1 MYLHIQRFLT
11 FLSRLS
17 LQKSPLVSKWVSSL
31 STTRVTLVWFRRMMT
46 SCHWLSSSRL
56 PPVCCVRPR
65 LSWVDPVTKK
75 KKDIKIKRGGYNQV
89 SNSPF
94 LLKQF
99 FYLVN
104 VFFVRWS
111 ATYHLVFQKMV
122 SYLHSCN
129 TVYVHVSYDILV
141 VSSVCQKKKNSPVSG
156 FIGNFNSLQKQT
168 IIGIWRVEKKVRFTQ
183 VNTKQQI
190 PPVQLKSNKISLVA
204 IGIKQHSVLVA
215 RFEAELDQIFRGARR
230 WVQGRKVIVDVTFT

>member
-31 STTRVTLVWFRRMMT
+31 STTSVTLVWFRRMMT

-75 KKDIKIKRGGYNQV
+75 KKILKSKGVATTKEVIV
-89 SNSPF
+89 LSCSNN
-94 LLKQF
+94 F
-99 FYLVN
+99 FKSCEFIFCKVECNTSSCLSEN
-104 VFFVRWS
+104 GFTS
-111 ATYHLVFQKMV
+111 D
-122 SYLHSCN
+122 SCN

-141 VSSVCQKKKNSPVSG
+141 VSSFGPPKNSPVSG
-156 FIGNFNSLQKQT
+156 FIGNFSSSKKQT
-168 IIGIWRVEKKVRFTQ
+168 IIGIWRVEKKARFTQ

-190 PPVQLKSNKISLVA
+190 PPVQLKSNKISLVS
-204 IGIKQHSVLVA
+204 ISIEQHSVLVA
-215 RFEAELDQIFRGARR
+215 RFKAELDQIFRGAGR

>member
-75 KKDIKIKRGGYNQV
+75 KKILKSKGVATTKEVIV
-89 SNSPF
+89 LSCSNN
-94 LLKQF
+94 F
-99 FYLVN
+99 FNLVN
-104 VFFVRWS
+104 LFFVRWS
-111 ATYHLVFQKMV
+111 ATHHLVFQKMV
-122 SYLHSCN
+122 LYLHSCN
-129 TVYVHVSYDILV
+129 TVYVHVSYMISQLFLPLAP
-141 VSSVCQKKKNSPVSG
+141 QKNSPVSG
-156 FIGNFNSLQKQT
+156 FIGNFSSSKKQT
-168 IIGIWRVEKKVRFTQ
+168 IIGIWRVQKKARFT
-183 VNTKQQI
+183 
-190 PPVQLKSNKISLVA
+190 
-204 IGIKQHSVLVA
+204 
-215 RFEAELDQIFRGARR
+215 
-230 WVQGRKVIVDVTFT
+230 

>member
-75 KKDIKIKRGGYNQV
+75 KKILKSKGVATTKEVIV
-89 SNSPF
+89 LSCSNN
-94 LLKQF
+94 F
-99 FYLVN
+99 FNLVN
-104 VFFVRWS
+104 LFFVRWS
-111 ATYHLVFQKMV
+111 ATHHLVFQKMV
-122 SYLHSCN
+122 SHP
-129 TVYVHVSYDILV
+129 ILV
-141 VSSVCQKKKNSPVSG
+141 TLYMYTYLMISQLFLPLAPQKNSPVSG
-156 FIGNFNSLQKQT
+156 FIGNFRSSKKQT
-168 IIGIWRVEKKVRFTQ
+168 IIGIWRVEKKARFT
-183 VNTKQQI
+183 
-190 PPVQLKSNKISLVA
+190 
-204 IGIKQHSVLVA
+204 
-215 RFEAELDQIFRGARR
+215 
-230 WVQGRKVIVDVTFT
+230 